1 MKRIRICQLI
11 TTLESGGPQQY
22 VYDLATRLD
31 PVRFEVQV
39 VGLRGGTVAGE
50 LRAAGVATHILNV
63 RHAWS
68 VANPV
73 KQGRLGRLLSE
84 QQFNIIHTHLF
95 HADLAGRLAAKRA
108 GMRHV
113 LHTVHMAEHPFR
125 PWQFAFERRFRRR
138 CDRII
143 CVSEAV
149 RRWHAHYAKL
159 PADRYVVIPS
169 GAEGDNQA
177 EPFIRSHE
185 QLYAEI
191 AEQEFSGGAEKG

>member
-11 TTLESGGPQQY
+11 TTLEPGGPQRC

-31 PVRFEVQV
+31 PHRFEVQV
-39 VGLRGGTVAGE
+39 VGLRGGAMAGD
-50 LRAAGVATHILNV
+50 LRTAGVAVHVLNV

-73 KQGRLGRLLSE
+73 KQRRLGRVLSE
-84 QQFNIIHTHLF
+84 QQFDIIHTHLF

-149 RRWHAHYAKL
+149 RRWHAQHTKL
-159 PADRYVVIPS
+159 PADRYVVIPN
-169 GAEGDNQA
+169 GDEGDSTA

-191 AEQEFSGGAEKG
+191 GEEEFSGREEKG